1 MRSPPMSTSLPEP
14 YSKADDDAV
23 VRGCIDGDGDA
34 WSALKGRFQH
44 DVETI
49 VIRVLDE
56 RRVGQIDLREVPSIT
71 DHCFR
76 ALQRNDAGPLRLW
89 NGGRLRP
96 YLATVIRQ
104 EAEEHAMED
113 TPLQPLVAHQAT
125 PAPLKVERKSLSESA
140 LRVREAITKLPPRA
154 TAMVRLRL
162 RGLRMGEIAATLGQP
177 VIALQED
184 LGLLAE
190 RLASAQGGG
199 AVPAWRVLL
208 DCATTEE
215 RVETALQTE
224 DDEAFREIREVAAAS
239 WRHVRE
245 DALVARLPRTPGPLQ
260 DATGVASFVDG
271 TWRGAERTR
280 AEGHL
285 STCGR
290 CVDTVAMLTLDL
302 RALEIRRASHGG
314 RHTGIA
320 ASCIATGRFGAGRVL
335 AEAAAAEE
343 QTEVARLL
351 ERMADVG
358 SSLEEGTSRRES
370 QGSRVFSMAALPT
383 DIEAPVVAFE
393 ALVAGD
399 PIAAERAI
407 DDHVAKQTVGQRLR
421 LLALAVDP
429 DRTDAHAAA
438 TKVIESPSPDPGLRR
453 DAETILALPENRGLP
468 RECLAER
475 LRDALP
481 DGVRFLVSR

>member
-1 MRSPPMSTSLPEP
+1 MGWRSMATSLPEP
-14 YSKADDDAV
+14 YSKADDEAV

-34 WSALKGRFQH
+34 WSAFRGRFQH

-56 RRVGQIDLREVPSIT
+56 RRVGALDLREVPSIV

-76 ALQRNDAGPLRLW
+76 ALGRNDAGPLRLW

-96 YLATVIRQ
+96 YLATVVRQ

-113 TPLQPLVAHQAT
+113 TPLQPLVAHPPT
-125 PAPLKVERKSLSESA
+125 PAPLTVDRRSVSEPA
-140 LRVREAITKLPPRA
+140 LRVREVITKLPPRA
-154 TAMVRLRL
+154 TAMLRLRL

-190 RLASAQGGG
+190 RLAGAQGDGST
-199 AVPAWRVLL
+199 AAWRILL

-215 RVETALQTE
+215 RVQTALRTE
-224 DDEAFREIREVAAAS
+224 DDERFREVREVATAS
-239 WRHVRE
+239 WHHVRE

-271 TWRGAERTR
+271 SWRGAERTR

-290 CVDTVAMLTLDL
+290 SVDIVAMLTLDL
-302 RALEIRRASHGG
+302 RALEIRRAAHGG
-314 RHTGIA
+314 RYASIA
-320 ASCIATGRFGAGRVL
+320 ASCIATGRFSAGRVL
-335 AEAAAAEE
+335 AQAADNEE
-343 QTEVARLL
+343 QTEVAKLL
-351 ERMADVG
+351 GRMANVG
-358 SSLEEGTSRRES
+358 SSLEEGTSRRQS

-383 DIEAPVVAFE
+383 DVEAPVAAFE

-407 DDHVAKQTVGQRLR
+407 DDHVAKQTIGQRLR

-429 DRTDAHAAA
+429 DRTDAQGAAQA
-438 TKVIESPSPDPGLRR
+438 ITEAPSPDPGLRR
-453 DAETILALPENRGLP
+453 DAETILALPNNRGLP

>member
-1 MRSPPMSTSLPEP
+1 MVPLPEP
-14 YSKADDDAV
+14 YSQADDAAV
-23 VRGCIDGDGDA
+23 VRGCVEGDA
-34 WSALKGRFQH
+34 DAWRALRERFEGE
-44 DVETI
+44 VETI

-56 RRVGQIDLREVPSIT
+56 RRFGALDLREVPSIV

-96 YLATVIRQ
+96 YLATVVRQ

-113 TPLQPLVAHQAT
+113 TPLQPLVAHPVT
-125 PAPLKVERKSLSESA
+125 PAPMTIDRRTVSKPA
-140 LRVREAITKLPPRA
+140 LQVRETIAKLPPRA

-177 VIALQED
+177 VTAIQED

-190 RLASAQGGG
+190 RLASAQGDDS
-199 AVPAWRVLL
+199 VEAWRELL
-208 DCATTEE
+208 DCATIEE
-215 RVETALQTE
+215 RVETALRTE
-224 DDEAFREIREVAAAS
+224 DDADFRERRELAAAS
-239 WRHVRE
+239 WRAVRE
-245 DALVARLPRTPGPLQ
+245 AALVARLPRTPGPLQ

-285 STCGR
+285 ATCGR

-302 RALEIRRASHGG
+302 RALELVRSANVGRRAA
-314 RHTGIA
+314 IA
-320 ASCIATGRFGAGRVL
+320 ASCIATGRFVAGEVL
-335 AEAAAAEE
+335 AASAASEDEA
-343 QTEVARLL
+343 EVAGLL
-351 ERMADVG
+351 ERMARVG
-358 SSLEEGTSRRES
+358 TTLEEGTRKRGD
-370 QGSRVFSMAALPT
+370 QGSRVISMASLPT
-383 DIEAPVVAFE
+383 DVEAPVVAFE
-393 ALVAGD
+393 ALIAGD

-407 DDHVAKQTVGQRLR
+407 DDHAAKQTVGQRLR

-429 DRTDAHAAA
+429 DRTDARGAAEE
-438 TKVIESPSPDPGLRR
+438 VIESPSPDPGLRR
-453 DAETILALPENRGLP
+453 DAATILALPGGRGLP

-475 LRDALP
+475 LRDTLR

>member
-1 MRSPPMSTSLPEP
+1 MDTTLPEP
-14 YSKADDDAV
+14 YSKADDEAV

-34 WSALKGRFQH
+34 WTAFGSRFQH

-56 RRVGQIDLREVPSIT
+56 RRVGAIDLREVPSIA

-96 YLATVIRQ
+96 YLATVVRQ

-113 TPLQPLVAHQAT
+113 TPLQPLVAHPIT
-125 PAPLKVERKSLSESA
+125 PATMSVQRRALSEPS
-140 LRVREAITKLPPRA
+140 LRVRETITKLPPRA
-154 TAMVRLRL
+154 TAMLRLRL

-190 RLASAQGGG
+190 RLAGAQGDG
-199 AVPAWRVLL
+199 AVPAWRILL
-208 DCATTEE
+208 DCATTDE
-215 RVETALQTE
+215 RVETALKTE
-224 DDEAFREIREVAAAS
+224 DDEVFREVRQTADAS

-271 TWRGAERTR
+271 SWRGAERTR

-302 RALEIRRASHGG
+302 RALEIRRAAQVG
-314 RHTGIA
+314 RWAGIA
-320 ASCIATGRFGAGRVL
+320 ASCIATGRFEAGRVL

-343 QTEVARLL
+343 QTEVASLL
-351 ERMADVG
+351 QRMARIG
-358 SSLEEGTSRRES
+358 SSLEEGTRRRDS
-370 QGSRVFSMAALPT
+370 QGSRVISMAALPT
-383 DIEAPVVAFE
+383 DVEAPVVAFE

-429 DRTDAHAAA
+429 DRTDAHGAA
-438 TKVIESPSPDPGLRR
+438 TKIAESASPDPGLRR
-453 DAETILALPENRGLP
+453 DAETILALPVSRGLP

>member
-1 MRSPPMSTSLPEP
+1 MSKSLPEP

-34 WSALKGRFQH
+34 WAALRSRYQY

-56 RRVGQIDLREVPSIT
+56 RRVGELDLREVPSIA

-76 ALQRNDAGPLRLW
+76 ALKRNDAGPLRLW

-96 YLATVIRQ
+96 YLATIIRQ

-113 TPLQPLVAHQAT
+113 TPLQPLVAHPPT
-125 PAPLKVERKSLSESA
+125 PAPMDLDRRALSEPA
-140 LRVREAITKLPPRA
+140 LRVREAIAKLAPRA
-154 TAMVRLRL
+154 TAMLRLRL
-162 RGLRMGEIAATLGQP
+162 RGLRRGEIAATLGQP
-177 VIALQED
+177 VTALQED

-190 RLASAQGGG
+190 RLAGAQGEG
-199 AVPAWRVLL
+199 AEPAWRILL

-215 RVETALQTE
+215 RVETALRTE
-224 DDEAFREIREVAAAS
+224 DDEDFREIREVAGAS

-271 TWRGAERTR
+271 SWRGAERTR

-285 STCGR
+285 ATCGR
-290 CVDTVAMLTLDL
+290 CVDTVAMLILDL
-302 RALEIRRASHGG
+302 RALDIRRAAHGG
-314 RHTGIA
+314 RCSQIA
-320 ASCIATGRFGAGRVL
+320 ASCIATGRFVAGRVL
-335 AEAAAAEE
+335 AQAAETQE
-343 QTEVARLL
+343 QTEVAKLL
-351 ERMADVG
+351 VRMANVG
-358 SSLEEGTSRRES
+358 SSLEEGTRERDS

-383 DIEAPVVAFE
+383 DVEAPVVAFE

-438 TKVIESPSPDPGLRR
+438 TKVMASASPDPGLRG
-453 DAETILALPENRGLP
+453 DAETILALPKNRGLP
-468 RECLAER
+468 QECLAER